1 MNAIYVMEIF
11 VLWKIKRRHESGF
24 RDNVQAYSSSQEGRE
39 SADQVQESS
48 GDDYSERSLDS
59 LRALSWTTRLLLAQQ
74 AVLLERRKR
83 KF

>member
-1 MNAIYVMEIF
+1 MNAIYVMEIC

-24 RDNVQAYSSSQEGRE
+24 RDNVQANSSGQEGRE

-59 LRALSWTTRLLLAQQ
+59 LRALSWTTRLLLAKQ

>member
-1 MNAIYVMEIF
+1 MNAIYVMEIC
-11 VLWKIKRRHESGF
+11 VLRKIKRRHESGF
-24 RDNVQAYSSSQEGRE
+24 RDNVQANSSSQEGRE

-59 LRALSWTTRLLLAQQ
+59 LRALSWTTRLLLAKQ

>member
-1 MNAIYVMEIF
+1 MNAIYVMEIC
-11 VLWKIKRRHESGF
+11 VLWKIKRRHESRF
-24 RDNVQAYSSSQEGRE
+24 RDNVQANSSGQEGRE

-59 LRALSWTTRLLLAQQ
+59 LRALSWTTRLLLTKQ

>member
-1 MNAIYVMEIF
+1 MNAIYVMEIC

-24 RDNVQAYSSSQEGRE
+24 RDNVQANSSSQEGRE

-59 LRALSWTTRLLLAQQ
+59 LRALSWTTRLLLAKQ
-74 AVLLERRKR
+74 AVLLEGRKR